1 MSSFRPLSLY
11 PLADCVC
18 WGPLSLYPLAV
29 SALSYVPFVSVPCRD
44 PLSSYPFQ
52 VFTLSHVPSGP
63 GRGTSLRNLHF
74 LEEIAPWRLPD
85 VVLPRKS
92 NFLRPRIPETII
104 SLRKWA
110 LEAPGFLFKRLP
122 FKFHPRPKTMI
133 LLRNSSLEPRSLQAV
148 LFWEIKVSA
157 PRRFLLFKVT
167 RKPSRSPEGALD
179 LPRSFDRAKHVTK
192 ANPRVLSPGSPRR
205 PRRRPWVPPGAPKG
219 PLGSPQGA
227 RRAPWGPQRPLGP
240 PRARRGPWVPPGAP
254 KGPLGPWGPRRCAPA
269 V

>member
-1 MSSFRPLSLY
+1 MEASRLCLY
-11 PLADCVC
+11 SENQAFCV
-18 WGPLSLYPLAV
+18 P
-29 SALSYVPFVSVPCRD
+29 
-44 PLSSYPFQ
+44 
-52 VFTLSHVPSGP
+52 
-63 GRGTSLRNLHF
+63 
-74 LEEIAPWRLPD
+74 AP
-85 VVLPRKS
+85 
-92 NFLRPRIPETII
+92 PETIF

-205 PRRRPWVPPGAPKG
+205 PRRGPQVPPRGPEGPPGGAPG
-219 PLGSPQGA
+219 PRGAA
-227 RRAPWGPQRPLGP
+227 RRRS
-240 PRARRGPWVPPGAP
+240 RKARTCHHSERS
-254 KGPLGPWGPRRCAPA
+254 
-269 V
+269 

>member
-1 MSSFRPLSLY
+1 MR
-11 PLADCVC
+11 
-18 WGPLSLYPLAV
+18 
-29 SALSYVPFVSVPCRD
+29 
-44 PLSSYPFQ
+44 
-52 VFTLSHVPSGP
+52 
-63 GRGTSLRNLHF
+63 LRT
-74 LEEIAPWRLPD
+74 P
-85 VVLPRKS
+85 K
-92 NFLRPRIPETII
+92 TII

-192 ANPRVLSPGSPRR
+192 ANPCVLSPGSR
-205 PRRRPWVPPGAPKG
+205 APKG

-227 RRAPWGPQRPLGP
+227 RRAPGSPQGP
-240 PRARRGPWVPPGAP
+240 RRGPWIPPRGPPGYP
-254 KGPLGPWGPRRCAPA
+254 QGPLGTIGFPGFLGALGLRRCAPA